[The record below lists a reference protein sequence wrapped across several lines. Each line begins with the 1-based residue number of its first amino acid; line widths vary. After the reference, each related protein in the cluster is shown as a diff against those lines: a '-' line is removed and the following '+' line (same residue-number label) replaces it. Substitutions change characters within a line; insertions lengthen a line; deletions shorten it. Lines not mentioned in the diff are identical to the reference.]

1 MNFKIKKIRSD
12 KHRKFVASQ
21 PCVVT
26 GYQGDKG
33 VPHHL
38 LRCGDSR
45 GVAMKVCD
53 MWCVPLHHDIHMAL
67 HKNGNEVVFFAN
79 HGLTYETVMSAAI
92 HYASISP
99 DKRIRE
105 AMRLWEINN
114 K

>member
-1 MNFKIKKIRSD
+1 MNFKIKKIRSE

-38 LRCGDSR
+38 MQVD
-45 GVAMKVCD
+45 GVKGIGVKSCD
-53 MWCVPLHHDIHMAL
+53 MWSIPLHHDIHMAL

-79 HGLTYETVMSAAI
+79 HGLDYLLYSLLA
-92 HYASISP
+92 
-99 DKRIRE
+99 
-105 AMRLWEINN
+105 
-114 K
+114 